1 MEKAKLAVK
10 KQSAY
15 PTSDIAI
22 IKNIK
27 TMKQVSSVSPKVL
40 DQKVVPKQPSM
51 GRAFQDGNEPPL
63 PNYSSAEE
71 RWPHIKNIS
80 DIGNTITDLKTNL
93 LKYYRTLYIPAESSI
108 ESKIEALRS
117 CNRQSKEYV
126 STNKYHKNILS
137 NTTVTT
143 DSRGLDI
150 FHRPREAPLL
160 DDLPGPLDSIP
171 STIYSSR
178 DKMGRPKP
186 GLKPV
191 NKEDFLD
198 FHGLAQT
205 PKMQKLRIE
214 TSPSNKGE
222 KSAGILGGDFN
233 IKENLI
239 GLDLKDLATA
249 NGIHKKERLPFNQMG
264 EMLGYISKSCQ
275 DVQNRL
281 NNVEDSL
288 SILQDNPKIASFVP
302 PISNPRRLINN
313 YKANDPVACY
323 IYTLYRDLYNRSVIN
338 AKRIEVIK
346 SKIKV
351 LQAHAKPNMLKI
363 VSHPSLGMPDT

>member
-1 MEKAKLAVK
+1 MEKVKLAVK
-10 KQSAY
+10 KQSEY
-15 PTSDIAI
+15 PISDIAI
-22 IKNIK
+22 VKDIK
-27 TMKQVSSVSPKVL
+27 TMKQASPVSPKVL
-40 DQKVVPKQPSM
+40 DQKVLPKQPSM
-51 GRAFQDGNEPPL
+51 YRTFQDGDEPPL

-71 RWPHIKNIS
+71 QWPHIKNIS

-117 CNRQSKEYV
+117 YRQSKEYI

-137 NTTVTT
+137 NITVTT

-160 DDLPGPLDSIP
+160 DDLPGPSDPIP
-171 STIYSSR
+171 PTVFSNR

-186 GLKPV
+186 GLTPV
-191 NKEDFLD
+191 DKEDFLD

-205 PKMQKLRIE
+205 PNMQKLRIE
-214 TSPSNKGE
+214 TSSINKGE
-222 KSAGILGGDFN
+222 KSAGILDGNFN

-239 GLDLKDLATA
+239 GLDLKDLATV
-249 NGIHKKERLPFNQMG
+249 NNIHKGRLPFNQMG
-264 EMLGYISKSCQ
+264 EMLDCISKSCQ

-288 SILQDNPKIASFVP
+288 SILQDNPKTASFVP
-302 PISNPRRLINN
+302 PISNSRRLINN

-323 IYTLYRDLYNRSVIN
+323 IYTLYRDLYNRSAIN

-351 LQAHAKPNMLKI
+351 LQAHAKPNMLRI
-363 VSHPSLGMPDT
+363 ISHPSLGMPNT